1 MADSSAGTPTPR
13 PEGRRGPLFVL
24 ALAVVFVM
32 ILVLARCVGSGGGPT
47 SASSTGPA
55 TATAT
60 QSSEGSA
67 SRATATESGG
77 GSPPAATP
85 ATSRPDAPA
94 DATTGAPSAPPTKGP
109 SSAPSTVSTEP
120 KPPDTVYLQVIMT
133 TKFEVSVT
141 NDRNAE
147 RCSRELDAVPSP
159 EHAWC
164 TLSLPAGD
172 SVRLTGVLSG
182 TPSGVVNRE
191 PEREPAWY
199 GCQEGDGSPTCT
211 LDLTGGH
218 WVCLASH
225 DVSEPSESL
234 CEGYRD
240 SGLLAPVPPGSSAPP
255 SGARPPGS

>member
-1 MADSSAGTPTPR
+1 MADSSAGTSPPR
-13 PEGRRGPLFVL
+13 PEGRRGLLVVL
-24 ALAVVFVM
+24 ALVVVFVM
-32 ILVLARCVGSGGGPT
+32 ILILARCASSGSGPR
-47 SASSTGPA
+47 SASSTGPS

-60 QSSEGSA
+60 RSSDGSA
-67 SRATATESGG
+67 SRATATKSGG
-77 GSPPAATP
+77 SPPPAATP
-85 ATSRPDAPA
+85 TTSRPDAP
-94 DATTGAPSAPPTKGP
+94 TGASSAPPTKVT
-109 SSAPSTVSTEP
+109 SSAPPTVSTEP
-120 KPPDTVYLQVIMT
+120 KRPGTVYIQVIMT
-133 TKFEVSVT
+133 TKFEVAVA

-147 RCSRELDAVPSP
+147 QCSQELDAVPSP
-159 EHAWC
+159 ENAWC

-211 LDLTGGH
+211 LDLANGH

-225 DVSEPSESL
+225 DVSEPAESL

-255 SGARPPGS
+255 SGVRPPGS